1 MTAIE
6 IKNLTKRYGSG
17 PDAVQALD
25 GLDLTVRE
33 GEVFGFLGPNGAGKS
48 TTINILLHFID
59 ATDGTATVF
68 GHDVGTESMA
78 VRSKTG
84 VLPEGFEVF
93 DRLTAR
99 EHLEWVMDA
108 KGITDDAGA
117 ILETVGLSEAADR
130 QTGGFSKGMG
140 QRLALGMALV
150 GDPDLLILDEPS
162 SGLDPTGM
170 QDVRNIILD
179 LAEQGTTVFFSSHI
193 LGEVEAV
200 CDRVAILN
208 QGELVA
214 LDTIEALQERDGG
227 VESIEV
233 TVEAVPEPAGLN
245 EFNGV
250 QRVSVEEDTVVA
262 VCSDTAAKV
271 DVVRWLDERTTV
283 TDIISE
289 DTSLEELFH
298 RYTGENPATEQQTA
312 GSPETPAQAT
322 EGSQ

>member
-6 IKNLTKRYGSG
+6 IENLTKRYGSE

-68 GHDVGTESMA
+68 GHDVGEESMA

-108 KGITDDAGA
+108 KGVEDDADA
-117 ILETVGLSEAADR
+117 ILETVGLSDAVDR
-130 QTGGFSKGMG
+130 QAGGFSKGMG

-193 LGEVEAV
+193 LAEVEAV
-200 CDRVAILN
+200 CDRVGILN

-214 LDTIEALQERDGG
+214 LDTIEALQERDSG
-227 VESIEV
+227 VETIEV
-233 TVEAVPEPAGLN
+233 TVETVPETEGID
-245 EFNGV
+245 EFDGV
-250 QRVSVEEDTVVA
+250 QRVNTDGDTVIA
-262 VCSDTAAKV
+262 VCADTTAKV

-298 RYTGENPATEQQTA
+298 RYTGEDPTNEQPAKT
-312 GSPETPAQAT
+312 PETPAEAT
-322 EGSQ
+322 GASQ